1 MSLKP
6 TTSTLYSSAI
16 SLRRGC
22 HRDKRLGLGNMFK
35 MGASGVVE
43 ALRDAACDA
52 FQEIVDLGEGADAG
66 AVVKQIAA
74 RHSQRARSARGPRGG
89 LGAYGP

>member
-1 MSLKP
+1 MRVVDYRSAP
-6 TTSTLYSSAI
+6 PSAI

-35 MGASGVVE
+35 MGATGVVE

-52 FQEIVDLGEGADAG
+52 FQEVIDLGEGAAG
-66 AVVKQIAA
+66 CCCWQQPVPTPGVPASA
-74 RHSQRARSARGPRGG
+74 QRR
-89 LGAYGP
+89 